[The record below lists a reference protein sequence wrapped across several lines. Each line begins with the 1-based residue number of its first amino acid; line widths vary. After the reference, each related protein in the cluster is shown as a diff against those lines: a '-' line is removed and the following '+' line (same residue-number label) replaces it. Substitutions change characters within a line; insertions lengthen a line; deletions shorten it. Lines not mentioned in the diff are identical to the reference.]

1 MKALLEVKR
10 IDVADTICTSG
21 GDCGES
27 CGEACGIECE
37 EF

>member
-21 GDCGES
+21 ES
-27 CGEACGIECE
+27 CQEACGIECE